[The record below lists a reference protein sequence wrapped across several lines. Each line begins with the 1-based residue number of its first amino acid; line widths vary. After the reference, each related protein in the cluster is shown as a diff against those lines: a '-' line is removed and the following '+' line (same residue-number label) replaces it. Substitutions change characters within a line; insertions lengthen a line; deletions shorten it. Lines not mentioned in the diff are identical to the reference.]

1 MTRASAI
8 VCGGANLDVFGFSRD
23 RVRMADSNPGDVR
36 TGHGGVGRNIAE
48 NLARLGV
55 EVSLVTAVGADGD
68 GRALLRACERAGI
81 DTSMAV
87 TAEGLPTSRYLAILD
102 ERHDLVVA
110 VNDMRAAEAMTPDVL
125 AGASERLS
133 AADVVVLD
141 TNLPEPALL
150 AIAGQA
156 GRAPLVVDTVSAP
169 KAVRARGI
177 LGSVH
182 TVKTNRAE
190 AAALLG
196 ADADLEPAALV
207 DALLDR
213 GVRRAV
219 VTLGPEGSVA
229 GEGAERVALPAPRV
243 TVGNATGAGDA
254 FTAGLAYAA
263 LDGAPLRR
271 ALGLAAALASFA
283 IESTSA
289 VDPSVTLER
298 VLSRMEVST

>member
-8 VCGGANLDVFGFSRD
+8 VCGGSNVDVFGFSRD
-23 RVRMADSNPGDVR
+23 QVRMADSNPGDVR
-36 TGHGGVGRNIAE
+36 TGYGGVGRNIAE

-55 EVSLVTAVGADGD
+55 AVSLVTAVGDDGD

-81 DTSMAV
+81 DTSLAV
-87 TAEGLPTSRYLAILD
+87 TAEDVPTSRYLAILD

-110 VNDMRAAEAMTPDVL
+110 VNDMRATEALTPDAL
-125 AGASERLS
+125 AGALDRL
-133 AADVVVLD
+133 AATDVVVLD
-141 TNLPEPALL
+141 TNLPEPALV
-150 AIAGQA
+150 AIARRA
-156 GRAPLVVDTVSAP
+156 GDAPLVLDTVSTP

-177 LGSVH
+177 LAALH
-182 TVKTNRAE
+182 TLKTNRAE
-190 AAALLG
+190 ATALLG

-207 DALLDR
+207 DALLEH
-213 GVRRAV
+213 GVRRVV
-219 VTLGPEGSVA
+219 VTLGAEGALA

-254 FTAGLAYAA
+254 YTAGLAHAA
-263 LDGAPLRR
+263 LDGAPLRG
-271 ALGLAAALASFA
+271 ALGFATALASFA

-298 VLSRMEVST
+298 VLSRMEVAT